1 MRVVPEDL
9 HILLRTS
16 IHQVRIE
23 GSTLRVR
30 AAAAVGFFL
39 RLLPGFSPPAG
50 ARGMLSHR
58 MERGVI
64 VSSQQ
69 PSRALPR
76 EHIIE
81 QLQAHGLKPTEQ
93 RIRIA
98 ELLMSVPT
106 HMTAEQI
113 LAAVRRGGER
123 VSKATVYNTLKVL
136 AQRGL
141 VRQIH
146 LDPERSVYDSTRTPH
161 HHFHDLETGELRD
174 IDPDDIAFSRF
185 PALPDGMEAEV
196 EVVIRLR
203 RKKRIADSG

>member
-1 MRVVPEDL
+1 MPAAL
-9 HILLRTS
+9 HIPLPAAL
-16 IHQVRIE
+16 IHRRSPYVASGRAQSGFFTAFAWILASGE
-23 GSTLRVR
+23 GSRYARPIAPVR
-30 AAAAVGFFL
+30 G
-39 RLLPGFSPPAG
+39 G
-50 ARGMLSHR
+50 
-58 MERGVI
+58 I
-64 VSSQQ
+64 VSSPQ
-69 PSRALPR
+69 PTRTLSR
-76 EHIIE
+76 EHIVE

-161 HHFHDLETGELRD
+161 HHFHDVETGELRD

-185 PALPDGMEAEV
+185 PALPEGMEAEV

-203 RKKRIADSG
+203 KKRAVPA

>member
-1 MRVVPEDL
+1 M
-9 HILLRTS
+9 
-16 IHQVRIE
+16 
-23 GSTLRVR
+23 
-30 AAAAVGFFL
+30 
-39 RLLPGFSPPAG
+39 
-50 ARGMLSHR
+50 
-58 MERGVI
+58 
-64 VSSQQ
+64 SSQE
-69 PSRALPR
+69 PMRALSR
-76 EHIIE
+76 EHIVE
-81 QLQAHGLKPTEQ
+81 QLQSHGLKPTEQ

-136 AQRGL
+136 AQHGL

-146 LDPERSVYDSTRTPH
+146 LDPERSVYDSTRAPH

-174 IDPDDIAFSRF
+174 IDPADIAFSRF
-185 PALPDGMEAEV
+185 PALPDDMEAETV

-203 RKKRIADSG
+203 KKRS

>member
-1 MRVVPEDL
+1 M
-9 HILLRTS
+9 
-16 IHQVRIE
+16 
-23 GSTLRVR
+23 
-30 AAAAVGFFL
+30 
-39 RLLPGFSPPAG
+39 
-50 ARGMLSHR
+50 AR
-58 MERGVI
+58 E
-64 VSSQQ
+64 Q
-69 PSRALPR
+69 
-76 EHIIE
+76 IIQE
-81 QLQAHGLKPTEQ
+81 LQTHGLKPTEQ

-141 VRQIH
+141 VRQIN
-146 LDPERSVYDSTRTPH
+146 LDPQRSVYDSTRVPH

-174 IDPDDIAFSRF
+174 IDPNDIAFSR
-185 PALPDGMEAEV
+185 LPTLPEGMETEAV

-203 RKKRIADSG
+203 KKRP

>member
-1 MRVVPEDL
+1 MSVVPEDL

-16 IHQVRIE
+16 IHQAGIE
-23 GSTLRVR
+23 GSTLRPATGHAGR
-30 AAAAVGFFL
+30 NFL
-39 RLLPGFSPPAG
+39 RFCPDSRVRPGAALCSAHRI
-50 ARGMLSHR
+50 ARG
-58 MERGVI
+58 EI

-69 PSRALPR
+69 SSRALPR
-76 EHIIE
+76 EQIIE

-174 IDPDDIAFSRF
+174 IDPNDIAFSRF

-203 RKKRIADSG
+203 KKRAASG